1 MRSLLCS
8 QLQHLQQIKSQPLA
22 FVLDLQCSALPSQT
36 STVISSPQNAAF
48 WPQPTLSHKR
58 AQDRTSK
65 ML

>member
-22 FVLDLQCSALPSQT
+22 FVLDLQCSALPSQA
-36 STVISSPQNAAF
+36 STVISF

-65 ML
+65 MSDD